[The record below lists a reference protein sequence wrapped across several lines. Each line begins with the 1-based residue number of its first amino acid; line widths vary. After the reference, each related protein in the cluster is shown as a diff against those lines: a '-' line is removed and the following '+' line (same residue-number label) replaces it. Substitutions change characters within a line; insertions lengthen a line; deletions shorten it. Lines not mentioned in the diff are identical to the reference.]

1 MIKTKKTITDELDLL
16 IKRQSKGEEK
26 TAENELSLVEKLEAE
41 LKERK
46 KEARQKMKEEEDKQI
61 LKIAR
66 FIMKQKEL
74 KNPEELTDLL
84 AGKSTGTSLT
94 AEQEEALKPLLQSGK
109 EIMDQP
115 NKFLDLNVLKISY
128 PTCIR
133 RFQGNKKRGQES

>member
-66 FIMKQKEL
+66 SIMKQKEL

-115 NKFLDLNVLKISY
+115 NKFLDLNVLKNQLSNLY
-128 PTCIR
+128 QA
-133 RFQGNKKRGQES
+133 FSGK

>member
-1 MIKTKKTITDELDLL
+1 MTKAKKTITDELDLL

-26 TAENELSLVEKLEAE
+26 TAENELSLMEKLEAE

-66 FIMKQKEL
+66 SIMKQKEL
-74 KNPEELTDLL
+74 KNPEELTELL
-84 AGKSTGTSLT
+84 AGKSTGTTLT
-94 AEQEEALKPLLQSGK
+94 AEQGEALKPLLQSGR

-115 NKFLDLNVLKISY
+115 NKFLDLNVLKKQLTNLYQVFSE
-128 PTCIR
+128 
-133 RFQGNKKRGQES
+133 K

>member
-1 MIKTKKTITDELDLL
+1 MIKAKKTITDELDLL

-66 FIMKQKEL
+66 SIMKQKEL

-115 NKFLDLNVLKISY
+115 NKFLDLNVLKNQLSNLY
-128 PTCIR
+128 QA
-133 RFQGNKKRGQES
+133 FSGK

>member
-26 TAENELSLVEKLEAE
+26 TAENELSLVEKLEVE

-66 FIMKQKEL
+66 SIMKQKEL

-115 NKFLDLNVLKISY
+115 NKFLDLNVLKNQLSNLY
-128 PTCIR
+128 QA
-133 RFQGNKKRGQES
+133 FSGK

>member
-66 FIMKQKEL
+66 SIMKKKEL

-115 NKFLDLNVLKISY
+115 NKFLDLNVLKNQLSNLY
-128 PTCIR
+128 QA
-133 RFQGNKKRGQES
+133 FSGK

>member
-66 FIMKQKEL
+66 SIMKKKEL

-94 AEQEEALKPLLQSGK
+94 AEQEEALKPLLQSGR

-115 NKFLDLNVLKISY
+115 NKFLDLNVLKKQLTNLYQVFSE
-128 PTCIR
+128 
-133 RFQGNKKRGQES
+133 K

>member
-115 NKFLDLNVLKISY
+115 NKFLDLNVLKNQLSNLY
-128 PTCIR
+128 QV
-133 RFQGNKKRGQES
+133 FSEK

>member
-66 FIMKQKEL
+66 SIMTQKEL

-94 AEQEEALKPLLQSGK
+94 AEQEEALKPLLQSGR

-115 NKFLDLNVLKISY
+115 NKFLDLNVLKKQLTNLYQVFSE
-128 PTCIR
+128 
-133 RFQGNKKRGQES
+133 K

>member
-1 MIKTKKTITDELDLL
+1 MKKAKKTITDELDLL

-66 FIMKQKEL
+66 SIMKQKEL
-74 KNPEELTDLL
+74 KTPEELTDLL

-109 EIMDQP
+109 EVLDQP
-115 NKFLDLNVLKISY
+115 NKFLDLNVLKKQLSSLY
-128 PTCIR
+128 QV
-133 RFQGNKKRGQES
+133 FSEK